1 MYHIDALDGLGAW
14 SFIELSMFLLDLLT
28 MEA

>member
-1 MYHIDALDGLGAW
+1 MYHVDAPDGQAAW

-28 MEA
+28 VES